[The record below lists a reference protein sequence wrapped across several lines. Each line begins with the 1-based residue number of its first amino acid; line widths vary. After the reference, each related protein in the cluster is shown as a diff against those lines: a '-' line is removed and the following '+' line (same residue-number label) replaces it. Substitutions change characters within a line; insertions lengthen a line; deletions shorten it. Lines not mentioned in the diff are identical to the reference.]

1 MRIGDNMRNN
11 KGFSLV
17 ELLAVIAIL
26 GILSGLAIMGYTR
39 YIESS
44 EKKALKIFKDSVIS
58 ATDNYMFDHP
68 GTSSVTIQ
76 ELIDGDYLE
85 KPDNKLFKDEYRGK
99 VNVKEIGDDSA
110 LSKYEYTINMCIG
123 EDFYTYYPDSE
134 IREKDMRCKADPY
147 FKLTE
152 VLEKIPVIKVLNV
165 YPEKGNNL
173 STWMS
178 SYGQGKID
186 VTSVSI
192 STFNANPSNYIKK
205 ENDAWSYDEI
215 VFGFWDCNNN
225 KDLTANSASLVDG
238 YLNDGGAAI
247 FGHDTLT
254 VKGCGNHDN
263 FNTLAK
269 HVNMEL
275 GKSAYTASTK
285 VKIVKKGVFTEYP
298 WKIGDVGDQLTIPN
312 SHVYGQVAKGDV
324 WITFDSSDQI
334 PANKIYLSTY
344 GRNAFIQT
352 GHSSGQA
359 TEDEQKIIANIIFYM
374 VAKRYVDD

>member
-1 MRIGDNMRNN
+1 MRNKN
-11 KGFSLV
+11 GFSLV
-17 ELLAVIAIL
+17 ELLAVISIL

-44 EKKALKIFKDSVIS
+44 EKKALKIFRDSVIS

-68 GTSSVTIQ
+68 GASSVTIE
-76 ELIDGDYLE
+76 ELIEGDYLE
-85 KPDNKLFKDEYRGK
+85 KPDDRLFKDEYRGK
-99 VNVKEIGDDSA
+99 INVRQVSDDDS

-123 EDFYTYYPDSE
+123 EDFYTYYPGLE
-134 IREKDMRCKADPY
+134 TREKDMRCKADPY
-147 FKLTE
+147 FRLTE
-152 VLEKIPVIKVLNV
+152 ILEKIPVIKVLNV

-173 STWMS
+173 SSWMS

-192 STFNANPSNYIKK
+192 STFNANPSAYIKK
-205 ENDAWSYDEI
+205 EDDKWSYDEI

-225 KDLTANSASLVDG
+225 KDLTAQSASLVDS

-254 VKGCGNHDN
+254 VKGCGSHVN

-275 GKSAYTASTK
+275 GTAAYTATTK
-285 VKIVKKGVFTEYP
+285 VKIVRKGVFTEYP
-298 WKIGDVGDQLTIPN
+298 WKIGEVGDELTIPN
-312 SHVYGQVAKGDV
+312 SHVYGQIAKGDV
-324 WITFDSSDQI
+324 WITFDSADQN
-334 PANKIYLSTY
+334 PANKIYLSTF

-374 VAKRYVDD
+374 VAKQYVDD